1 MRMSGIVLPPT
12 EEARVLDLADKVAIV
27 TGAGSVGP
35 GWGNGKAISV
45 LFARRGA
52 KVFGIDVNLDAAL
65 VTAEII
71 KGEGGTFLA
80 HRGNMLDSREVC
92 SAVDAC
98 FASFGRIDILVNNVG
113 GSAPG
118 DAASMTEEVWDT
130 QIDLNLKTAFL
141 GCKFVLPIMEK
152 QRSGAILN
160 IASVAG
166 LRHHVAAR
174 TYVAY
179 SSAKAGMI
187 ALGRATALAYVKKGI
202 RCNTLVV
209 GTMHTPLVEARLVH
223 QIAGGDLEALIS
235 KRTAG
240 IPMGRMGDA
249 WDVANAALFLV
260 SDEARYITATE
271 LIVDGG
277 ISAARP

>member
-1 MRMSGIVLPPT
+1 
-12 EEARVLDLADKVAIV
+12 VLDLTGKVAIV
-27 TGAGSVGP
+27 TGAGSIGP
-35 GWGNGKAISV
+35 GWGNGKAMAV
-45 LFARRGA
+45 LFARQGA
-52 KVFGIDVNLDAAL
+52 KVFGIDINIDAAL
-65 VTAEII
+65 LTGEIVQ
-71 KGEGGTFLA
+71 KEGGTFAA
-80 HRGNMLDSREVC
+80 HRCDMRAAEEVRD
-92 SAVDAC
+92 AVDAC
-98 FASFGRIDILVNNVG
+98 VSHFGRVDILVNNVG

-118 DAASMTEEVWDT
+118 DPVAMSEGVWDG
-130 QIDLNLKTAFL
+130 QFDLNLKTAFL
-141 GCKFVLPIMEK
+141 GCKYALPVMEK
-152 QRSGAILN
+152 QGSGAILN
-160 IASVAG
+160 IASIAG
-166 LRHHVAAR
+166 LRHHVAGR

-187 ALGRATALAYVKKGI
+187 AFSKATAMAYVKKGI

-209 GTMHTPLVEARLVH
+209 GTMHTPLVEARVVH
-223 QIAGGDLEALIS
+223 QVGGGDVESLIA
-235 KRTAG
+235 KRNAG

>member
-1 MRMSGIVLPPT
+1 
-12 EEARVLDLADKVAIV
+12 VLDLTGKNAIV

-45 LFARRGA
+45 LFARQGA
-52 KVFGIDVNLDAAL
+52 KVFGIDVNSDAAS

-71 KGEGGTFLA
+71 QKEGGTFVA
-80 HRGNMLDSREVC
+80 HRCNMLVAEEVRE
-92 SAVDAC
+92 SVDAC
-98 FASFGRIDILVNNVG
+98 VQRFGRIDILVNNVG
-113 GSAPG
+113 GSEPG
-118 DAASMTEEVWDT
+118 DPVSMSEEVWDT
-130 QIDLNLKTAFL
+130 QIDFNLKTAFL
-141 GCKFVLPIMEK
+141 GCKYVLPVMEK
-152 QRSGAILN
+152 QGSGAI
-160 IASVAG
+160 AA
-166 LRHHVAAR
+166 LRHHVAGR

-179 SSAKAGMI
+179 SSAKAGLI
-187 ALGRATALAYVKKGI
+187 AFGKATAMAYVKKGI

-209 GTMHTPLVEARLVH
+209 GTMHTPLMEARVVH
-223 QIAGGDLEALIS
+223 QTAGGDVEKLIA
-235 KRTAG
+235 RRNAG

>member
-1 MRMSGIVLPPT
+1 MSKGK
-12 EEARVLDLADKVAIV
+12 RVLDLTGKVAFI

-45 LFARRGA
+45 LFARQGA
-52 KVFGIDVNLDAAL
+52 KVFGTDINADAAA
-65 VTAEII
+65 VTGELI
-71 KGEGGTFLA
+71 KKEGGTFEL
-80 HRGNMLDSREVC
+80 RRCNMLVAAEV
-92 SAVDAC
+92 SAAVDAC
-98 FASFGRIDILVNNVG
+98 VERFGRIDILVNNVG

-118 DAASMTEEVWDT
+118 DPVSMSEEVWDT

-141 GCKFVLPIMEK
+141 GCKYVLPLMEK
-152 QRSGAILN
+152 QGSGVILN
-160 IASVAG
+160 IASIAG
-166 LRHHVAAR
+166 LRHHIAGGR

-179 SSAKAGMI
+179 SAAKSGMI
-187 ALGRATALAYVKKGI
+187 AFSKATAMAYVKKGI
-202 RCNTLVV
+202 RSNTLVV
-209 GTMHTPLVEARLVH
+209 GTMHTPLVEARVVH
-223 QIAGGDLEALIS
+223 QVAGGDVEALIA
-235 KRTAG
+235 KRNSG

-260 SDEARYITATE
+260 SDEAHYITGTE

>member
-1 MRMSGIVLPPT
+1 M
-12 EEARVLDLADKVAIV
+12 LDLSGKVAIV

-35 GWGNGKAISV
+35 GWGNGKAMAV
-45 LFARRGA
+45 LFARQGA
-52 KVFGIDVNLDAAL
+52 SVFGIDKDIAAAS
-65 VTAEII
+65 VTGDII
-71 KGEGGTFLA
+71 QKESGTFAAPLA
-80 HRGNMLDSREVC
+80 TPFAAYCCNMLVAEEVRA
-92 SAVDAC
+92 AVDAC
-98 FASFGRIDILVNNVG
+98 VARFGRVDILVNNVG

-118 DAASMTEEVWDT
+118 DPTSMSEDVWDA

-141 GCKFVLPIMEK
+141 GSKYVLPVMEK
-152 QRSGAILN
+152 QGSGAILN
-160 IASVAG
+160 IASIAA

-187 ALGRATALAYVKKGI
+187 ALGKATAMAYVKRGI

-209 GTMHTPLVEARLVH
+209 GTMHTPLVEARVVH
-223 QIAGGDLEALIS
+223 QMGGGDVEKLIAQ
-235 KRTAG
+235 RNAG
-240 IPMGRMGDA
+240 IPMGHMGDA

>member
-1 MRMSGIVLPPT
+1 M
-12 EEARVLDLADKVAIV
+12 LDLTGKNAIV

-45 LFARRGA
+45 LFARQGA
-52 KVFGIDVNLDAAL
+52 KVFGIDVNSDAAS

-71 KGEGGTFLA
+71 QKEGGTFVA
-80 HRGNMLDSREVC
+80 HRCNMLVAEEVRE
-92 SAVDAC
+92 SVDAC
-98 FASFGRIDILVNNVG
+98 VQRFGRIDILVNNVG
-113 GSAPG
+113 GSEPG
-118 DAASMTEEVWDT
+118 DPVSMSEEVWDT
-130 QIDLNLKTAFL
+130 QIDFNLKTTFL
-141 GCKFVLPIMEK
+141 GCKYVLPVMEK
-152 QRSGAILN
+152 QGSGAILN
-160 IASVAG
+160 IASIAA
-166 LRHHVAAR
+166 LRHHVAGR

-179 SSAKAGMI
+179 SSAKAGLI
-187 ALGRATALAYVKKGI
+187 AFGKATAMAYVKKGI

-209 GTMHTPLVEARLVH
+209 GTMHTPLVEARVVH
-223 QIAGGDLEALIS
+223 QTAGGDVEKLIAQRS
-235 KRTAG
+235 AG
-240 IPMGRMGDA
+240 IPMGRVGDA